1 MSAIQFALLGAELI
15 GLSDLVDSRHVSAQ
29 EQLAILVYWM
39 VHGSSQRELQERF
52 QRSGDTI
59 SKYLH
64 RGL

>member
-15 GLSDLVDSRHVSAQ
+15 GLSDLVDSRYVSAR

-39 VHGSSQRELQERF
+39 VHGSTQRELQERF

-59 SKYLH
+59 SKYLN